1 MEEITLQQQAGT
13 ILITDDHKD
22 SVDALA
28 IMLKRAGFSVAS
40 AYSAREALDALDLDA
55 GSGVVISDIRMPEVD
70 GFDFLRVVK
79 QRFPSMRVILLTGY
93 PVTAEDVV
101 PWGATILS
109 KPVDFE
115 KLQALLRQQ

>member
-1 MEEITLQQQAGT
+1 MDDTSLPRTGT

-28 IMLKRAGFSVAS
+28 ILLQRSGFSVES
-40 AYSAREALDALDLDA
+40 CYSAREALDALDANSDVR
-55 GSGVVISDIRMPEVD
+55 VVISDIRMPEVD

-93 PVTAEDVV
+93 PVTDDDVV
-101 PWGATILS
+101 PKGATILS
-109 KPVDFE
+109 KPVDFA
-115 KLQALLRQQ
+115 KLLALLQVEP